1 MLYGTYFFIFDK
13 EYSKGECMKRKVSI
27 VLVLMLMFGLML
39 IPHKIIT
46 ADASFESNVN
56 YKSAV
61 LIEKNSNEILF
72 ENNCHERLPIASV
85 TKLMTI
91 LLTMEKIG
99 SNEISLD
106 DKVMVSATASG
117 MGGSQVF
124 LDYEEEY
131 YLKDLLKSVIIA
143 SANDSSVA
151 IAEHI
156 AGSENNFVKMMNE
169 RAKELNLLDTNY
181 VNCTGLPSPDGYS
194 SAYDQAIVLK
204 HVLDFDLYH
213 EYSSIWMED
222 FVHPS
227 GRTTQMANTNKLSRF
242 YEGCMGGK
250 TGSTNQ
256 AKYCL
261 AVGASRN
268 DVELISVVLGAE
280 DSKGRFKLSSDLLNY
295 GFENFETKTLFDN
308 SMLKDKMIKI
318 KGLDRVTHLK
328 AERDFTYVCKIG
340 EDVNFSL
347 NYNLP
352 NMLTK
357 VYENQVVGN
366 VEIVIDGVVVDKI
379 NILSTE
385 THEEV
390 TVWDYIKEITNS

>member
-1 MLYGTYFFIFDK
+1 
-13 EYSKGECMKRKVSI
+13 MKRKVSI

-151 IAEHI
+151 IAEHT

-328 AERDFTYVCKIG
+328 AERDFTYVTKIG

>member
-1 MLYGTYFFIFDK
+1 
-13 EYSKGECMKRKVSI
+13 MKKKVSI

-124 LDYEEEY
+124 LDSEEEY

-308 SMLKDKMIKI
+308 SMLKDKTIKI

-328 AERDFTYVCKIG
+328 AERDFTYVTKIG

>member
-1 MLYGTYFFIFDK
+1 
-13 EYSKGECMKRKVSI
+13 MKRKVSI

-308 SMLKDKMIKI
+308 SMLKDKTIKI

>member
-1 MLYGTYFFIFDK
+1 
-13 EYSKGECMKRKVSI
+13 MKKRISI
-27 VLVLMLMFGLML
+27 VMILLMFGLL
-39 IPHKIIT
+39 FIPHKIIT
-46 ADASFESNVN
+46 ADASFSSDVN

-61 LIEKNSNEILF
+61 LIEKNSNKILF

-85 TKLMTI
+85 TKLMTV
-91 LLTMEKIG
+91 LLTMEKINN
-99 SNEISLD
+99 NEISLD
-106 DKVMVSATASG
+106 DKVVVSATASG

-124 LDYEEEY
+124 LDGEEEY
-131 YLKDLLKSVIIA
+131 TLKELLKSVIIA

-169 RAKELNLLDTNY
+169 RAKELNLADTNY

-242 YEGCMGGK
+242 YEGCIGGK

-280 DSKGRFKLSSDLLNY
+280 NSKGRFKLASDLLNY
-295 GFENFETKTLFDN
+295 GFENFETKTLFDS
-308 SMLKDKMIKI
+308 SMLKDMTIKI

-328 AERDFTYVCKIG
+328 AERDYTYVTKIG

-357 VYENQVVGN
+357 VYKNQVVGN

-385 THEEV
+385 THDEV

>member
-1 MLYGTYFFIFDK
+1 
-13 EYSKGECMKRKVSI
+13 MKKRISI
-27 VLVLMLMFGLML
+27 VMILLMFGLL
-39 IPHKIIT
+39 FIPHKIIT
-46 ADASFESNVN
+46 ADASFSSDVN

-61 LIEKNSNEILF
+61 LIEKNSNKILF

-85 TKLMTI
+85 TKLMTV
-91 LLTMEKIG
+91 LLTMEKINN
-99 SNEISLD
+99 NEISLD
-106 DKVMVSATASG
+106 DKVVVSATASG

-124 LDYEEEY
+124 LDSEEEY
-131 YLKDLLKSVIIA
+131 TLKELLKSVIIA

-169 RAKELNLLDTNY
+169 RAKELNLADTNY

-213 EYSSIWMED
+213 EYSSIWMQD

-242 YEGCMGGK
+242 YEGCIGGK

-280 DSKGRFKLSSDLLNY
+280 NSKGRFKLASDLLNY
-295 GFENFETKTLFDN
+295 GFENFETKTLFDS
-308 SMLKDKMIKI
+308 SMLKDMTIKI

-328 AERDFTYVCKIG
+328 AERDYTYVTKIG

-385 THEEV
+385 THDEV

>member
-1 MLYGTYFFIFDK
+1 
-13 EYSKGECMKRKVSI
+13 MKKRISI
-27 VLVLMLMFGLML
+27 VMILLMFGLL
-39 IPHKIIT
+39 FIPHKIIT
-46 ADASFESNVN
+46 ADASFSSDVN

-61 LIEKNSNEILF
+61 LIEKNSNKILF

-85 TKLMTI
+85 TKLMTV
-91 LLTMEKIG
+91 LLTMEKINN
-99 SNEISLD
+99 NEISLD
-106 DKVMVSATASG
+106 DKVVVSATASG

-124 LDYEEEY
+124 LDSEEEY
-131 YLKDLLKSVIIA
+131 TLKELLKSVIIA

-169 RAKELNLLDTNY
+169 RAKELNLADTNY

-242 YEGCMGGK
+242 YEGCVGGK

-280 DSKGRFKLSSDLLNY
+280 NSKGRFKLASDLLNY
-295 GFENFETKTLFDN
+295 GFENFETKTLFD
-308 SMLKDKMIKI
+308 SFMLKDMTIKI

-328 AERDFTYVCKIG
+328 AERDYTYVTKIG

-385 THEEV
+385 THDEV